1 MKINQAIESRKSNPS
16 PATGLKAEKTELTS
30 QKQRPAP
37 GPGTLAPAAVPA
49 KAADS
54 LNISQLSTKM
64 QNLESRLADGDVF
77 DTARVNEI
85 KQAVRDGSFKVNAEA
100 VADKMIS
107 SAYDLF
113 IKRH

>member
-1 MKINQAIESRKSNPS
+1 MKINQAIDSRQLGTS
-16 PATGLKAEKTELTS
+16 PATGLKNEKSELAA

-37 GPGTLAPAAVPA
+37 SAGTVAPAAVPA
-49 KAADS
+49 AGGESPK
-54 LNISQLSTKM
+54 ISQLSTKM
-64 QNLESRLADGDVF
+64 QSLESRLADGEAF

-85 KQAVRDGSFKVNAEA
+85 KQAIRGGSFKVDAEA

>member
-1 MKINQAIESRKSNPS
+1 MKINQAIDPLQSGT
-16 PATGLKAEKTELTS
+16 AAGLKNEKAALGTRQT
-30 QKQRPAP
+30 AP
-37 GPGTLAPAAVPA
+37 SAGTALPAAVPVTSG
-49 KAADS
+49 DS

-64 QNLESRLADGDVF
+64 QNLESRLANGEAF
-77 DTARVNEI
+77 DSARVNEI
-85 KQAVRDGSFKVNAEA
+85 RQAVRDGSFKVSAEA

>member
-1 MKINQAIESRKSNPS
+1 MTIDRLMP
-16 PATGLKAEKTELTS
+16 PGPPPTPGLKNEKADLAAP
-30 QKQRPAP
+30 KQRHAP
-37 GPGTLAPAAVPA
+37 SAGTLPPVAVPA
-49 KAADS
+49 GGGDS

-64 QNLESRLADGDVF
+64 QNLESRLAQGDVF
-77 DTARVNEI
+77 DSVRVNEI
-85 KQAVRDGSFKVNAEA
+85 RQAVRDGNFKVNVEA

>member
-1 MKINQAIESRKSNPS
+1 MKINPAIDSLQAGTLQATQLKNDKAEPASQKLRPAPS
-16 PATGLKAEKTELTS
+16 ANAVPTATVPATGGE
-30 QKQRPAP
+30 
-37 GPGTLAPAAVPA
+37 
-49 KAADS
+49 S

-64 QNLESRLADGDVF
+64 QKLESRLADGEVF

-85 KQAVRDGSFKVNAEA
+85 KQALRDGSFKVNAEA

-107 SAYDLF
+107 SAHDLF

>member
-1 MKINQAIESRKSNPS
+1 MKIYQNNLPHSETPQ
-16 PATGLKAEKTELTS
+16 ATGLKNEKADLAA
-30 QKQRPAP
+30 QKQRPAA
-37 GPGTLAPAAVPA
+37 APAAAVPA
-49 KAADS
+49 KSGGS
-54 LNISQLSTKM
+54 LNISQLSAKM
-64 QNLESRLADGDVF
+64 QNLESRLADGEVF

-107 SAYDLF
+107 GAYDLF

>member
-1 MKINQAIESRKSNPS
+1 MKINQAIDLLQAGTAQATQLKNDKAQ
-16 PATGLKAEKTELTS
+16 PAS
-30 QKQRPAP
+30 QKLRPAP
-37 GPGTLAPAAVPA
+37 SANAVPPAAVPA
-49 KAADS
+49 TGGDS

-64 QNLESRLADGDVF
+64 QNLESRLADGEVF

-85 KQAVRDGSFKVNAEA
+85 RQALRDGSFKVNAEA

>member
-1 MKINQAIESRKSNPS
+1 MKINQAIDSLQAGTS
-16 PATGLKAEKTELTS
+16 PATGPKNEKAESAS
-30 QKQRPAP
+30 QKLRPAP
-37 GPGTLAPAAVPA
+37 SANAVPTATVPGTGGE
-49 KAADS
+49 S

-64 QNLESRLADGDVF
+64 QNLESRLADGEVF

-85 KQAVRDGSFKVNAEA
+85 KQVLRDGSFKVNAEA

-107 SAYDLF
+107 SAHDLF